1 MTATTKHPTDDM
13 TEAELAQ
20 YYDRTH
26 DLSEFDL
33 EHPEPLTPARQ
44 RLDVSISVRFTPE
57 EIDLLRA
64 RAEQSGMK
72 VTALIRALAVQH
84 QGEPVVDVPAVR
96 RALAALTEQI
106 ADLTRQVTPG
116 GEPTRVRS

>member
-1 MTATTKHPTDDM
+1 M
-13 TEAELAQ
+13 
-20 YYDRTH
+20 
-26 DLSEFDL
+26 
-33 EHPEPLTPARQ
+33 
-44 RLDVSISVRFTPE
+44 

-96 RALAALTEQI
+96 RALAALTDQI

-116 GEPTRVRS
+116 SEPTRVRG